1 MPIRRRIAPLT
12 PRRCLHGVSCGI
24 SRGFPRLYPC
34 GGQVAYV
41 LLTRAP
47 VAGRRIAAPPLPLD
61 LHVLSLSLAFILS
74 QDQTLHSKNFLIF
87 IFFLSPVIG
96 PLGINSS
103 RTRTC
108 CLFQTFQYLKE
119 LRSLCPE
126 SGCKDKANYSIPPNN
141 LSSFFQN
148 NFTICHNTLIYT
160 KINITSRQNKKQGAQ
175 RRLAISITH
184 PPHSR
189 SHSQMHAV
197 RRHPTPPTHL
207 PVRLKS
213 NIRVIKHLLPRG
225 EAYNKKCTEDV
236 QAAPALHFEAKVAP
250 RAICTK
256 GATKVHRI

>member
-1 MPIRRRIAPLT
+1 MGYSPVQGRFHTRYSPVRRSPAEYCYSPM
-12 PRRCLHGVSCGI
+12 
-24 SRGFPRLYPC
+24 
-34 GGQVAYV
+34 
-41 LLTRAP
+41 
-47 VAGRRIAAPPLPLD
+47 PLD

-141 LSSFFQN
+141 LASFFQN

-189 SHSQMHAV
+189 SHSQMNAV
-197 RRHPTPPTHL
+197 RRRPTPLTHL

-256 GATKVHRI
+256 DATKVHRI

>member
-1 MPIRRRIAPLT
+1 MGDLPLRTPTYHRLGGPLPRQLSNRTHGHPVPPKILHPKDASRMSYGTLIHVSMGYSPVQGRFHTRYSPVRRSPAEYCYSPM
-12 PRRCLHGVSCGI
+12 
-24 SRGFPRLYPC
+24 
-34 GGQVAYV
+34 
-41 LLTRAP
+41 
-47 VAGRRIAAPPLPLD
+47 PLD

-119 LRSLCPE
+119 LRYLCPE

-160 KINITSRQNKKQGAQ
+160 KINITSRQKKT
-175 RRLAISITH
+175 RRTKAPCH
-184 PPHSR
+184 FHHS
-189 SHSQMHAV
+189 S
-197 RRHPTPPTHL
+197 PPTH
-207 PVRLKS
+207 
-213 NIRVIKHLLPRG
+213 
-225 EAYNKKCTEDV
+225 
-236 QAAPALHFEAKVAP
+236 APTA
-250 RAICTK
+250 R
-256 GATKVHRI
+256 